1 MDNVQLLG
9 QYDSSSFFSKA
20 EGADLA
26 LFLSPWPETYCISF
40 DEWKRSGRPCF
51 YYKIGAL
58 AEAHRQK
65 GLHQASLGFAV
76 NDRDGI
82 MHALIKSTTPAG
94 LSSLRKPNTE
104 KQADSCLPNFG
115 DQHWSL
121 FYQVWNKPLKLS
133 HIQTKQYSHQ
143 LWVDECLP
151 PSDST
156 LRQKIKNLIH
166 RLPAGYRL
174 VSLLRRL
181 IAR

>member
-9 QYDSSSFFSKA
+9 QYDNLSFVSKA
-20 EGADLA
+20 KGADLA

-40 DEWKRSGRPCF
+40 DEWKHSGRPCF

-58 AEAHRQK
+58 AEEHRQK
-65 GLHQASLGFAV
+65 GLHQASLGFEV

-82 MHALIKSTTPAG
+82 MQALIKSTTPAR
-94 LSSLRKPNTE
+94 LLSLRKPNTE
-104 KQADSCLPNFG
+104 NQEPSSLYDFG

-121 FYQVWNKPLKLS
+121 FGRVLNKPLEIS
-133 HIQTKQYSHQ
+133 HIHTKQHPEQ
-143 LWVDECLP
+143 LWVNEHLSI
-151 PSDST
+151 SDT
-156 LRQKIKNLIH
+156 GLRQKIKNLIY

-174 VSLLRRL
+174 VSVFRRL